1 MRVRFV
7 AHASFEVEGHGRR
20 IVCDPW
26 FDGKVFNDAWA
37 LVTPPVDPSVLSGVD
52 YIWLSHE
59 HPDHFH
65 MPTLRS
71 IPEDK
76 RAQLTLMYQAHA
88 SPRIVAA
95 LRKLGFSTVRELPLY
110 RWHRLDDGIDVF
122 CGSVGTMDSFLA
134 IRSDGE
140 CVLNLNDCVLNV
152 DQLAYVKRR
161 IGPVSL
167 LFTQFSF
174 ANWVGN
180 AADELRGAQTKIHQL
195 RDQIAILKPGA
206 TVPFASFSYFC
217 NAENSRMN
225 AWANTPATIASLG
238 LEGVHFMYPGDTW
251 DSRLGTF
258 DSQRAVERYT
268 LDYATRRRID
278 PSPAAVDA
286 DQLARA
292 VDERLRATS
301 TSVGRLFLR
310 ACAPC
315 DIYIEDLGKVLF
327 VDPPRRRFRITDATA
342 ELAQRARYVMCSQ
355 VAWYTFAFPWGPATT
370 QVGGMFLDRRY
381 AVQGP
386 NRFFRVQNA
395 IATEILRAGDRR
407 QALRSMRFWW
417 GKKGELLYRVTGTLR
432 RQAAVD

>member
-1 MRVRFV
+1 
-7 AHASFEVEGHGRR
+7 
-20 IVCDPW
+20 
-26 FDGKVFNDAWA
+26 
-37 LVTPPVDPSVLSGVD
+37 
-52 YIWLSHE
+52 
-59 HPDHFH
+59 
-65 MPTLRS
+65 
-71 IPEDK
+71 
-76 RAQLTLMYQAHA
+76 
-88 SPRIVAA
+88 
-95 LRKLGFSTVRELPLY
+95 LY
-110 RWHRLDDGIDVF
+110 RWQRLDNGIDVF

-134 IRSDGE
+134 IRIEGQ
-140 CVLNLNDCVLNV
+140 CVLNLNDCVLNA
-152 DQLAYVKRR
+152 DQLTYVKRK

-180 AADELRGAQTKIHQL
+180 TADELRGAQTKIHQL

-225 AWANTPATIASLG
+225 GWANTPATIAGLG

-258 DSQRAVERYT
+258 DSQRAVERYA

-292 VDERLRATS
+292 VDERLRS
-301 TSVGRLFLR
+301 TGSSVGRVFLR
-310 ACAPC
+310 MCAPF
-315 DIYIEDLGKVLF
+315 DIYLKDLDKVLF
-327 VDPPRRRFRITDATA
+327 VDPPRRRFRITDATT
-342 ELAQRARYVMCSQ
+342 ELADRARYVMCSQ

-381 AVQGP
+381 GVQGP

-407 QALRSMRFWW
+407 QALRTVRFWW
-417 GKKGELLYRVTGTLR
+417 DKKGELLYRVTGTLR
-432 RQAAVD
+432 RQAAGD